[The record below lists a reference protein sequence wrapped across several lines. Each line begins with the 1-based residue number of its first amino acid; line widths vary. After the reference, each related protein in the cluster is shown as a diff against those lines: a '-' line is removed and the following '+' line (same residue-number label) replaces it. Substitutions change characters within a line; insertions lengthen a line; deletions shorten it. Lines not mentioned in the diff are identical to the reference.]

1 MFLECSY
8 SGSFRKEPSLSREK
22 AEEKSFINCKT
33 YPVFDAVFTFVMNS
47 HIFFESRPQ
56 RLKIKDIKA
65 RP

>member
-22 AEEKSFINCKT
+22 AEGNSFINCKT

-47 HIFFESRPQ
+47 HIFLSPGP
-56 RLKIKDIKA
+56 KD
-65 RP
+65 

>member
-47 HIFFESRPQ
+47 HIFLSPGP
-56 RLKIKDIKA
+56 KD
-65 RP
+65 